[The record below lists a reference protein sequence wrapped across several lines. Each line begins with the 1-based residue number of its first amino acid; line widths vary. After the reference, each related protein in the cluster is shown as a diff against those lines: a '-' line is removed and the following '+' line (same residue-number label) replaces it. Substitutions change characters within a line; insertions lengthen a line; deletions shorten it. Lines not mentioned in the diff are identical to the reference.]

1 MWTILLSA
9 LLFAC
14 GTPGGG
20 EEQKN
25 YGPTT
30 STVVGAK
37 AVSEAEDNEVIGK
50 GEATA
55 RVDGSILE
63 RHQKLGTNPKDAIGL
78 WLEAAVRAQ
87 ANEQQG
93 WDALKELTLP
103 LRNEAN
109 WQKLSSNRYF
119 VDRIKNQNPAFRSF
133 FVGATPENG
142 YSINLSDLR
151 IDIAYEGDKDVRGR
165 KFMLKS
171 SGASMPRPIYLKKST
186 KSGLFYVE
194 EYSSMYVDVMPPIDK
209 DEEHFE

>member
-63 RHQKLGTNPKDAIGL
+63 RHQKLGKKPPLTGL
-78 WLEAAVRAQ
+78 NGGLVPMKWADTCIL
-87 ANEQQG
+87 NELVPG
-93 WDALKELTLP
+93 
-103 LRNEAN
+103 
-109 WQKLSSNRYF
+109 NRYF
-119 VDRIKNQNPAFRSF
+119 
-133 FVGATPENG
+133 
-142 YSINLSDLR
+142 
-151 IDIAYEGDKDVRGR
+151 
-165 KFMLKS
+165 
-171 SGASMPRPIYLKKST
+171 
-186 KSGLFYVE
+186 
-194 EYSSMYVDVMPPIDK
+194 
-209 DEEHFE
+209 